1 MNARVPQSMLN
12 AAQALNQISRQW
24 DGDIVRQLTD
34 YIAIPAKSPMF
45 DAEWAQ
51 HGYLDTVVRNAADW
65 VAAQK
70 VDGLTLEI
78 MRLEG
83 RTPVLFFEVPASR
96 GDVRRAGPPQAST
109 APSGLSA
116 AAPIL
121 PAQDWTAQRDVA
133 SGIGLSSEPREAGSV
148 GATSTVLMYGH
159 LDKQPEFTGWR
170 NDLGPWT
177 PKYED
182 GKLYGRGGADDGY
195 AVYAS
200 IAAIQALKAQGVAH
214 PRIVGLI
221 EASEESGSPDLL
233 PYIDALRAA
242 GPTQT
247 AGRVGGRLGDVALV
261 ICLDSGA
268 GNYDQLWL
276 TSSLR
281 GMASGVLKVEIL
293 TEGVHSGDASGLVP
307 SSFRIMRQVLDRLE
321 DSATGRLLPASF
333 HCQVPADRL
342 VQARA
347 TAAILGD
354 EIHKRFPWA
363 HYDCG
368 GSTTFALPVTTDPVQ
383 ALLNRT
389 WSPTLSVT
397 GAEGFPDFKNA
408 GNVLRPYTAFKLSLR
423 LPPLV
428 EAESAVQELKTLL
441 EDNAPYQ
448 ARVTFE
454 GAGSATG
461 WNAPSTAPWFE
472 QALNEA
478 SQAHFGASCGHI
490 GQGGTIPLM
499 NLLSKGFPQAQ
510 MMVCGVLGPRSN
522 AHGPNEFLHVP
533 YAKRLT
539 AAVAHVMAQ
548 LP

>member
-1 MNARVPQSMLN
+1 MNAPLHREMPGGTLD
-12 AAQALNQISRQW
+12 AAAALSHATSQW
-24 DGDIVRQLTD
+24 DSDIVKQLTD
-34 YIAIPAKSPMF
+34 YIQIPAKSPGF
-45 DAEWAQ
+45 DKDWAAN
-51 HGYLDTVVRNAADW
+51 GYIETVLRNAAQW
-65 VAAQK
+65 VEAQK
-70 VDGLTLEI
+70 VEGLTLEI
-78 MRLEG
+78 VRLPG
-83 RTPVLFFEVPASR
+83 RTPVLFFDIPAT
-96 GDVRRAGPPQAST
+96 RAE
-109 APSGLSA
+109 
-116 AAPIL
+116 
-121 PAQDWTAQRDVA
+121 
-133 SGIGLSSEPREAGSV
+133 SSQ
-148 GATSTVLMYGH
+148 TVLMYGH
-159 LDKQPEFTGWR
+159 MDKQPEFTGWR

-182 GKLYGRGGADDGY
+182 GKLFGRGGADDGY

-200 IAAIQALKAQGVAH
+200 IAAVQALKAQKVAH

-221 EASEESGSPDLL
+221 ETCEESGSYDLL
-233 PYIDALRAA
+233 PYIDALR
-242 GPTQT
+242 P
-247 AGRVGGRLGDVALV
+247 RLGDVALV

-276 TSSLR
+276 TTSLR
-281 GMASGVLKVEIL
+281 GMASGTLKVEVL

-333 HCQVPADRL
+333 HCEVPAERL
-342 VQARA
+342 AQAQA

-354 EIHKRFPWA
+354 EVYKRFPWA

-368 GSTTFALPVTTDPVQ
+368 GSTQFALPTTTDPVQ

-389 WSPTLSVT
+389 WTPTLSVT
-397 GAEGFPDFKNA
+397 GAEGFPALKDA

-428 EAESAVQELKTLL
+428 DAASAVAEMKALL

-454 GAGSATG
+454 SNGGATG
-461 WNAPSTAPWFE
+461 WNAPGTAPWFE
-472 QALNEA
+472 QALNAA
-478 SQAHFGASCGHI
+478 SQAHFGSGVGYI

-499 NLLSKGFPQAQ
+499 NMLSEGFPKAQ
-510 MMVCGVLGPRSN
+510 MMVCGVLGPKSN

-533 YAKRLT
+533 YAKKLT
-539 AAVAHVMAQ
+539 AAVAQVMAS
-548 LP
+548 LPA